1 MAKLDGGRDDDDD
14 DEFMNS
20 EVYKKLSEFVYDADN
35 INLENICQVLL
46 KFSEIKNIVICIKI
60 VVVVKLDVNDMT
72 GLCTQKF

>member
-1 MAKLDGGRDDDDD
+1 MAKLDGGRDD

-20 EVYKKLSEFVYDADN
+20 EVYKKLFEFVYDADN

-72 GLCTQKF
+72 SLCTQKF